1 MVKTISR
8 VNRKGFY
15 VVLVIVVLIILSLV
29 VYFWGKN
36 IAPNLSPDESCIP
49 SAEKCD
55 NLDNDCDGDVDGEV
69 LGNYTCG
76 VGACKSTNLLCIRGV
91 IRQCVPGKPS
101 PEKCGDRIDNDCDGG
116 IDELGCS

>member
-1 MVKTISR
+1 MGKIFR
-8 VNRKGFY
+8 ENRKRFY
-15 VVLVIVVLIILSLV
+15 IVLVVVILVILSLV

-36 IAPNLSPDESCIP
+36 IVPNLSPDESCIS

-55 NLDNDCDGDVDGEV
+55 NIDNDCDGDVDGEV

-76 VGACKSTNLLCIRGV
+76 VGACKRSNLLCIRGV
-91 IRQCVPGKPS
+91 VRQCVPGEPGL
-101 PEKCGDRIDNDCDGG
+101 EKCGDRVDNDCDGG